1 MTATATPIEKV
12 CKLLALAI
20 TELQHQLTDKER
32 DLAAARGR
40 LREAERRTPP
50 DRKAIAAATEEVAR
64 FEDDAERLRAQLQGF
79 QEEFSAEC
87 RP

>member
-1 MTATATPIEKV
+1 MSATATGFQKV
-12 CKLLALAI
+12 CQLLALAI
-20 TELQHQLTDKER
+20 TEMRHQLTDKER

-50 DRKAIAAATEEVAR
+50 AREAIAAARAEVAR
-64 FEDDAERLRAQLQGF
+64 IDEDAARLRARLQGF
-79 QEEFSAEC
+79 QEDFSAEC

>member
-1 MTATATPIEKV
+1 MIATATGLQKV
-12 CKLLALAI
+12 CQLLGLAI
-20 TELQHQLTDKER
+20 TEMQHQLIDKDR

-40 LREAERRTPP
+40 LRQAERATPAN
-50 DRKAIAAATEEVAR
+50 REAIAAARTEVAR
-64 FEDDAERLRAQLQGF
+64 IDEDAERLRAQLQGF